1 MLTVTV
7 VEVCV
12 ASVCRIFP
20 VFFFSFYS
28 SWAWLL
34 TLHSFCM
41 DQTSSRSFIQHGPTN
56 KHAHTHRRTLASVLS
71 TPIHMHTIL
80 HRFSSL
86 SLQICSMCVY
96 CIAFFVGHS
105 FLAVS
110 FSSFRSRHSREF
122 SLPMFFLKFT
132 RAVFLFQS
140 FNCIALNEKCID
152 S

>member
-20 VFFFSFYS
+20 VFFLVFILREHGCSHYIPFAWIKRVRVHLYS
-28 SWAWLL
+28 KG
-34 TLHSFCM
+34 
-41 DQTSSRSFIQHGPTN
+41 QPTN
-56 KHAHTHRRTLASVLS
+56 TYTHRQTLASVLS